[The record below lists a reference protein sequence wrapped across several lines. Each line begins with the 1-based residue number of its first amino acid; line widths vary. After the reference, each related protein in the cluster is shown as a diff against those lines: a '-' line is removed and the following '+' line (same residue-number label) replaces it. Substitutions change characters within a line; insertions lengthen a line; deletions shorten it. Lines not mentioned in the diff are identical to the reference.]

1 MEPLHQPGCTS
12 LCGLETLVRRIT
24 RSSRSGSNLSS
35 GVAEPLPNRH
45 WQQQEQ
51 DSQCEGQQDFAAAV
65 RQEDV
70 VLEGLQNYA
79 LQNRG
84 AALQNYA
91 LQAHDATQQKQD
103 AGRWKVDLS
112 WCTPRIRMGGGC
124 LVVLFI
130 ILVIF
135 LGASAKKVRQYH
147 YGLVRNSITGRV
159 AVEKGAY
166 TSGVHFVGFWNGF
179 VLFPSTI
186 RNIQFSSE
194 VPETG
199 VQQVAPLKV
208 RSSDSLPMQLEI
220 SVQYRRRESELP
232 QLFQRAMTSRL
243 QENIFISVLSA
254 AFIKVMSLHEA
265 KDCWTGRSKLL
276 ADFLRACQ
284 ESLAQ
289 VHAVCWGLQ
298 FYRIAMASKYEQALV
313 STQVQKQQETI
324 EQARRSAARVRAETE
339 VLLQTIRANISVL
352 ETKSAAERYQL
363 LVGTQALVDARKVVA
378 EANATSTVRELLR
391 LPSGIELSGAQLTF
405 YQQTLMLSSNL
416 TGTRFLVGQSTPPSH
431 VVALSRL

>member
-79 LQNRG
+79 HQNRG

-232 QLFQRAMTSRL
+232 QLFQRAMTARL
-243 QENIFISVLSA
+243 QENIFSSELQA
-254 AFIKVMSLHEA
+254 AFFKVMSRHEA
-265 KDCWTGRSKLL
+265 KDCWTRRSELL
-276 ADFLRACQ
+276 ADFFRACQ

-289 VHAVCWGLQ
+289 VHAVCWRLQ
-298 FYRIAMASKYEQALV
+298 FYRITLGTKYEQALV
-313 STQVQKQQETI
+313 TTQVQKQREKM
-324 EQARRSAARVRAETE
+324 EEARRNAARIRAETE
-339 VLLQTIRANISVL
+339 VLLEAIRANISVF
-352 ETKSAAERYQL
+352 ETKSAAERYRL
-363 LVGTQALVDARKVVA
+363 MESTQTLANARKVDAV
-378 EANATSTVRELLR
+378 ANATDTVRGFLR
-391 LPSGIELSGAQLTF
+391 LSSGIELSGHQLAF
-405 YQQTLMLSSNL
+405 YQQALMLSSNL
-416 TGTRFLVGQSTPPSH
+416 TGTLFLAGLSATPSH
-431 VVALSRL
+431 VVALSK